1 MSNNLRVIL
10 AKKRMKVSDLHRL
23 TGVSKTTL
31 QKMYYEQSDSFKSDT
46 LFRICE
52 ALGITLNDLFD
63 DVEKQNVIS
72 C

>member
-63 DVEKQNVIS
+63 DVEKQNAIS